1 MPTLKLVIDYSRLNI
16 HEALDLPCDMYL
28 LIVKNAT
35 IDKLSQTEEGRKYLA
50 DCERLQKTSPDLEAI
65 AKRFG
70 QP

>member
-1 MPTLKLVIDYSRLNI
+1 MDYTGLNI

-28 LIVKNAT
+28 LAIKHAT

-50 DCERLQKTSPDLEAI
+50 DCERLQTTSPDLEAI

-70 QP
+70 T